1 MVKQWVTHSIKKLS
15 VERIESGT
23 LYDNKYYD
31 KFFSPVLGKLRTVL
45 RAFLLVEFMNYPS
58 IIWFT

>member
-1 MVKQWVTHSIKKLS
+1 MSNPFHKNLS

-58 IIWFT
+58 II